1 MKKTHLQIWQS
12 FSVPDLVRKM
22 SKGICLH
29 RRGATVAVL
38 LKSPD
43 VAALL
48 PRGVCPASWQCR
60 SRHRLPRHGS
70 ARQAIEM
77 AGQDKGL
84 EIGKA
89 IELKD
94 DL

>member
-1 MKKTHLQIWQS
+1 
-12 FSVPDLVRKM
+12 M
-22 SKGICLH
+22 SLRCLEEC
-29 RRGATVAVL
+29 AQL
-38 LKSPD
+38 L
-43 VAALL
+43 
-48 PRGVCPASWQCR
+48 
-60 SRHRLPRHGS
+60 GS
-70 ARQAIEM
+70 AGLAIVCLMTSHDSWSRQAIEM

>member
-1 MKKTHLQIWQS
+1 
-12 FSVPDLVRKM
+12 M
-22 SKGICLH
+22 SLRCLEEC
-29 RRGATVAVL
+29 AQL
-38 LKSPD
+38 LGS
-43 VAALL
+43 AGLAI
-48 PRGVCPASWQCR
+48 VCLMTSHD
-60 SRHRLPRHGS
+60 SSS